1 MEKPLIYYAISVF
14 LGCISVLLLFNNI
27 LLGAVFTASFLI
39 IIFINED
46 SKNFIIILLFFI
58 LAMFSFYS
66 YFTIDV
72 PDNIK
77 VRITKKEKY
86 YCFGD
91 YKGRN
96 IFIIGK
102 TKELKEGVKTT
113 IEGEFTRDI
122 RYRGGSLGSFKVK
135 KVKGKEEDIVYNI
148 YNFKSIAYNK
158 FKEQL
163 GENKTAMVMSLCFG
177 ETKYISNSDKDIL
190 KKLGVIHAVSVSGFH
205 MAIIYKLLERVL
217 GLTLAIPV
225 SFLYVILTG
234 MKSSAIRAFIM
245 IIILKLS
252 KKVFRKYD
260 SLSSISLAAI
270 IILLNKPYYILDIGF
285 MLSFLSTIGILL
297 YNKKISRTLYKLP
310 QRINSCVSLTL
321 SSQVYTFPYMCFT
334 IQSFGLGFII
344 GNLVLVPLYAPIVLL
359 GNLAMLLIK
368 IPFVFKIINKIIYI
382 FLIMIEGAQ
391 YLLSN
396 ITPDCIYIGAF
407 EGICFVIIYMSYVL
421 YKHGYKNVKYIPLSC
436 IMFLILFNYTFFPS
450 IDFYREKDYNIT
462 VVKYKFHTIMLCNYE
477 SNAGKN
483 ILRVKQKVKPDKVIT
498 NIKNNTKI
506 NLDKNLKVYILSCEK
521 EPNFYNERSMEN
533 ENKYSKINILLKN
546 KNKNIVFTEKPISLK
561 IPKNNYVII
570 NLKEKNYTDIL
581 NKRYIVVFNKIL
593 CLK

>member
-14 LGCISVLLLFNNI
+14 WGCISVLLLFNNI

-72 PDNIK
+72 PENIK

-102 TKELKEGVKTT
+102 TKDLKEGLKTT

-270 IILLNKPYYILDIGF
+270 IILLNKPYYMLDIGF
-285 MLSFLSTIGILL
+285 MLSFLSTLGILL

-368 IPFVFKIINKIIYI
+368 ILFVFKIINKIIYI

-421 YKHGYKNVKYIPLSC
+421 YKHGYKNVKYMPLSC

-462 VVKYKFHTIMLCNYE
+462 VVKYKFDTIMLCNYE

-483 ILRVKQKVKPDKVIT
+483 ILRVKQQVKPDKVIT

>member
-14 LGCISVLLLFNNI
+14 WGCISVLLLFNNI

-72 PDNIK
+72 PENIK

-102 TKELKEGVKTT
+102 TKDLKEGLKTT

-270 IILLNKPYYILDIGF
+270 IILLNKPYYMLDIGF
-285 MLSFLSTIGILL
+285 MLSFLSTLGILL

-421 YKHGYKNVKYIPLSC
+421 YKHGYKNVKYMPLSC

-462 VVKYKFHTIMLCNYE
+462 VVKYKFDTIMLCNYE

-483 ILRVKQKVKPDKVIT
+483 ILRVKQQVKPDKVIT

-570 NLKEKNYTDIL
+570 NLKEKNYADIL
-581 NKRYIVVFNKIL
+581 NKRYIV
-593 CLK
+593 

>member
-77 VRITKKEKY
+77 VRIVKKEKY

-102 TKELKEGVKTT
+102 TKDLKEGLKTT

-285 MLSFLSTIGILL
+285 MLSFLSTLGILL

-421 YKHGYKNVKYIPLSC
+421 YKHGYKNVKYMPLSC

-462 VVKYKFHTIMLCNYE
+462 VVKYKFDTIMLCNYE

-483 ILRVKQKVKPDKVIT
+483 ILRVKQQVKPDKVIT

>member
-396 ITPDCIYIGAF
+396 ITPDCIYIGEF

-483 ILRVKQKVKPDKVIT
+483 ILRVKQQVKPDKVIT

>member
-77 VRITKKEKY
+77 VRIVKKEKY

-102 TKELKEGVKTT
+102 TKDLKEGLKTT
-113 IEGEFTRDI
+113 IEGQFTRDI

-252 KKVFRKYD
+252 KKVFREYD

-285 MLSFLSTIGILL
+285 MLSFLSTLGILL
-297 YNKKISRTLYKLP
+297 YNKKISMTLYKLP

-421 YKHGYKNVKYIPLSC
+421 YKHGYKNVKYMPLSC

-462 VVKYKFHTIMLCNYE
+462 VVKYKFDTIMLCNYE

-483 ILRVKQKVKPDKVIT
+483 ILRVKQQVKPDKVIT

>member
-1 MEKPLIYYAISVF
+1 MERPLSYYAISVF
-14 LGCISVLLLFNNI
+14 LGCISTLLLFNNI

-58 LAMFSFYS
+58 LAIFSFYS

-77 VRITKKEKY
+77 VRIVKKEKY
-86 YCFGD
+86 YCFGE

-102 TKELKEGVKTT
+102 TKDLKEGLKTT
-113 IEGEFTRDI
+113 IEGEFTKYI
-122 RYRGGSLGSFKVK
+122 RYSGGSVGSFKVK
-135 KVKGKEEDIVYNI
+135 KVKGKEEDIIYNI

-158 FKEQL
+158 FKEHL

-177 ETKYISNSDKDIL
+177 ETKYISNTDKDIL

-205 MAIIYKLLERVL
+205 MVIIYKLLEKVL

-234 MKSSAIRAFIM
+234 MKASAIRAFIM

-252 KKVFRKYD
+252 KKFFRKYD

-270 IILLNKPYYILDIGF
+270 IILLNKPHYILDIGF
-285 MLSFLSTIGILL
+285 MLSFLSTLGILL
-297 YNKKISRTLYKLP
+297 YNKKISRIVYKLP

-321 SSQVYTFPYMCFT
+321 SSQIYTFPFMCFT
-334 IQSFGLGFII
+334 IKSFGLGFII
-344 GNLVLVPLYAPIVLL
+344 GNLILVPLYAPIVLL
-359 GNLAMLLIK
+359 GNLAMILIK
-368 IPFVFKIINKIIYI
+368 IPFLFKIINKIIYI
-382 FLIMIEGAQ
+382 FLMMVEGAH

-396 ITPDCIYIGAF
+396 MTPDCIYIGEF
-407 EGICFVIIYMSYVL
+407 EGICFVVIYMSYVL
-421 YKHGYKNVKYIPLSC
+421 YKHGYKNVKYMPLSC

-462 VVKYKFHTIMLCNYE
+462 VVRYKFDTIMLCDYE
-477 SNAGKN
+477 SNASKN
-483 ILRVKQKVKPDKVIT
+483 IFKIKHEVKPDKVVT

-506 NLDKNLKVYILSCEK
+506 NLDENLKIYILSCEK
-521 EPNFYNERSMEN
+521 EPNSYNERSI
-533 ENKYSKINILLKN
+533 ENKGKYSNVNILLKN
-546 KNKNIVFTEKPISLK
+546 KNKNIIFTEKPIRLK
-561 IPKNNYVII
+561 SPKNNYVII

>member
-77 VRITKKEKY
+77 VRIVKKEKY

-102 TKELKEGVKTT
+102 TKDLKEGLKTT

-285 MLSFLSTIGILL
+285 MLSFLSTLGILL
-297 YNKKISRTLYKLP
+297 YNKKISMTLYKLP

-421 YKHGYKNVKYIPLSC
+421 YKHGYKNVKYMPLSC

-462 VVKYKFHTIMLCNYE
+462 VVKYKFDTIMLCNYE

-483 ILRVKQKVKPDKVIT
+483 ILRVKQQVKPDKVIT